1 MKKGA
6 NIQIEKKRF
15 LGKRKI
21 LKGVIID
28 IIRYGGED
36 WLGEDINE
44 VWYKIK
50 LDNGKIIKIEKN
62 DNRYIIVEVMHK
74 VA

>member
-21 LKGVIID
+21 LKGVIIA

-36 WLGEDINE
+36 WLGDDINE

>member
-36 WLGEDINE
+36 WLGDDINE

>member
-36 WLGEDINE
+36 WLGDEIDE

-62 DNRYIIVEVMHK
+62 DNKYIIVEVMDK